1 MTLGDFINT
10 NTFSLVNDGGNHDS
24 EISGLY
30 CCDLLSIAM
39 GNAPAGCIWVTV
51 MNNINTL
58 AVASLAECACIVLA
72 CNVQAEEA
80 FISKAAEQNIT
91 VFQTELPVFDAAYLA
106 HGKIEQ

>member
-1 MTLGDFINT
+1 MTLGDFADKNLFT
-10 NTFSLVNDGGNHDS
+10 LVNDGGNRND

-39 GNAPAGCIWVTV
+39 GKAPAGSIWVTV

-72 CNVQAEEA
+72 SGVTADDA
-80 FISKAAEQNIT
+80 FIDKAASQNIT
-91 VFQTELPVFDAAYLA
+91 VFQTELPIFDAALLA
-106 HGKIEQ
+106 YNNL

>member
-10 NTFSLVNDGGNHDS
+10 NTFNLLNDGGNHDTN
-24 EISGLY
+24 ISGIY

-39 GNAPAGCIWVTV
+39 GNAPAGSIWVTV

-80 FISKAAEQNIT
+80 FLNKASEQNIS
-91 VFQTELPVFDAAYLA
+91 VFQTELPVFDAALLA
-106 HGKIEQ
+106 HNCL